1 METLVRIPIED
12 SRFPAL
18 IAARDVFS
26 VVPNGVGGT
35 VLRMR
40 YDDPIVTTLTST
52 EAAKRLGF
60 NVVDS
65 LVGPDVVTITKQRL
79 AELLTAEDKLRCL
92 ENGGVDNWPGYMD
105 ALEHH
110 EGSEVWATTIADD
123 HHES

>member
-1 METLVRIPIED
+1 METLVRIPIAE
-12 SRFPAL
+12 SEEPAI

-40 YDDPIVTTLTST
+40 YDNPIVTTLTST

-60 NVVDS
+60 CVVDS
-65 LVGPDVVTITKQRL
+65 LVGPDTVTITKKRL

-92 ENGGVDNWPGYMD
+92 ENGGVDNWEWYGD
-105 ALEHH
+105 SLQEHNF
-110 EGSEVWATTIADD
+110 EETWATTIADD
-123 HHES
+123 HHEK